1 MVELKEADVNNLIDL
16 VTRKTINDF
25 NELDKEDELR
35 SHIENIYENLNDEER
50 SKNEYLFNQDSLE
63 TELKNFGLA
72 KGFVYKENDNYF
84 SDSEVEY
91 QKLKD
96 LHKNIIMYEYA
107 NEKNI
112 IQDNNLNIEYLRN
125 KKLFEEITSDD
136 FYSNYDIEKIK
147 KSAEDELYYPDFK
160 KDIDYKLK
168 EFKNL
173 YEDNPKENRDYINQ
187 KIDDVY
193 YGIYITKL
201 DYSKKFNI
209 DTELIDEIHKE
220 YNLDDILNNIEQEK
234 LNQKPELDF
243 SIKKSI
249 DDNSKE
255 YEKYIQKYYD
265 EKDEYAFSLAG
276 NSLANK
282 NLYSK
287 ISNHLDEKDIT
298 KDLQDQENIKRFSAK
313 DDEKIKRLQQDKLY
327 AKLLKQMKKNERF
340 LNSTQSNIAYKAR
353 SNSENIARSTSQLN
367 SRDSMNTQ
375 LQIDKTESN
384 VRNTIQD
391 TKTDNRIH
399 RKKEN
404 RDNDLER

>member
-63 TELKNFGLA
+63 TEFKNFGLA

-255 YEKYIQKYYD
+255 YEKYIEKYYD

-313 DDEKIKRLQQDKLY
+313 DDEKIKRLQQDELY

>member
-35 SHIENIYENLNDEER
+35 SHIQNIYENLNDEER
-50 SKNEYLFNQDSLE
+50 SKNEHLFNQESLE

-84 SDSEVEY
+84 SDSEIEY
-91 QKLKD
+91 QQLKD

-147 KSAEDELYYPDFK
+147 KSAEDELYYPDLK
-160 KDIDYKLK
+160 KNIDYKLK
-168 EFKNL
+168 EFKNS

-220 YNLDDILNNIEQEK
+220 YNLDDILNNVEQEK

-243 SIKKSI
+243 SIKKLI
-249 DDNSKE
+249 DDNSEE
-255 YEKYIQKYYD
+255 YEKYIEKYYD

-313 DDEKIKRLQQDKLY
+313 DDEKIKRLQQDELY

-340 LNSTQSNIAYKAR
+340 LNSTQSNIAYKSR

-404 RDNDLER
+404 RDNGLER

>member
-313 DDEKIKRLQQDKLY
+313 DDEKIKRLQQDELY

>member
-84 SDSEVEY
+84 SDSQVEY

-255 YEKYIQKYYD
+255 YEKYIEKYYD

-313 DDEKIKRLQQDKLY
+313 DDEKIKRLQQDELY

>member
-35 SHIENIYENLNDEER
+35 SHIQNIYENLNDEER
-50 SKNEYLFNQDSLE
+50 SKNEHLFNQESLE

-84 SDSEVEY
+84 SDSEIEY
-91 QKLKD
+91 QQLKD

-147 KSAEDELYYPDFK
+147 KSAEDELYYPDLK

-168 EFKNL
+168 EFKNS

-220 YNLDDILNNIEQEK
+220 YNLDDILNNVEQEK

-243 SIKKSI
+243 SIKKLI
-249 DDNSKE
+249 DDNSEE
-255 YEKYIQKYYD
+255 YEKYIEKYYD

-313 DDEKIKRLQQDKLY
+313 DDEKIKRLQQDELY

-404 RDNDLER
+404 RDNGLER

>member
-35 SHIENIYENLNDEER
+35 SHIQNIYENLNDEER

-147 KSAEDELYYPDFK
+147 KSAEDELYYPDLK
-160 KDIDYKLK
+160 KNIDYKLK
-168 EFKNL
+168 EFKNS

>member
-1 MVELKEADVNNLIDL
+1 MVELKETDVNNLIDL

-25 NELDKEDELR
+25 NELDTEDEIR

-50 SKNEYLFNQDSLE
+50 SKNEYLFNQESLE

-91 QKLKD
+91 QQLKD

-147 KSAEDELYYPDFK
+147 KSAEDELYYPDLK

-209 DTELIDEIHKE
+209 DTELVDEIHKE
-220 YNLDDILNNIEQEK
+220 YNLNDILNNVEQEK
-234 LNQKPELDF
+234 LNKKPELDF
-243 SIKKSI
+243 SVKKLI
-249 DDNSKE
+249 DDNSEE
-255 YEKYIQKYYD
+255 YEKYIEKYYD

-287 ISNHLDEKDIT
+287 ISSHLDEIDIT

-313 DDEKIKRLQQDKLY
+313 DDEKIKRLQQDELY

-367 SRDSMNTQ
+367 SRDSMNSQ

-404 RDNDLER
+404 RNDDLER

>member
-255 YEKYIQKYYD
+255 YEKYIEKYYD

-313 DDEKIKRLQQDKLY
+313 DDEKIKRLQQDELY
-327 AKLLKQMKKNERF
+327 AKLLKQMKKNEKF

>member
-255 YEKYIQKYYD
+255 YEKYIEKYYD

-313 DDEKIKRLQQDKLY
+313 DDEKIKRLQQDELY

>member
-255 YEKYIQKYYD
+255 YEKYIEKYYD

>member
-35 SHIENIYENLNDEER
+35 SHIQNIYENLNDEER

-313 DDEKIKRLQQDKLY
+313 DDEKIKRLQQDELY